1 MKTFNAVLTNVTL
14 TVFVLSNAEACQ
26 DEHGYTKTA
35 KLVEQRT
42 VSTEKPLSNFLA
54 PIVLLVVFHATCYY
68 RRHYE

>member
-35 KLVEQRT
+35 QLVEQRT
-42 VSTEKPLSNFLA
+42 VSTEKT
-54 PIVLLVVFHATCYY
+54 V
-68 RRHYE
+68 E